1 MAEPGTVQP
10 GATPVPGAVRG
21 LARSGAVLAGATLA
35 ANVLGYVLVLAL
47 SRLLPPADY
56 GAVGALLNLAV
67 IGLVPA
73 LAVQLVAA
81 RRTAARAARGTDPR
95 LGALGLG
102 AGGAVGLVVV
112 LAAPL
117 LDRYLHLGGPWA
129 AVSLGASLLPTGGT
143 FAAQGVVQGSERFG
157 RLALLL
163 VVAGGTR
170 CAGGAL
176 PAAAGWG
183 VTGVITGTLVAA
195 VVTMAVAVA
204 VVPAAFGLPGT
215 GGVRGPG
222 SWGRLWRDV
231 AGSSTSTAGLL
242 TFVNLDVLLARHS
255 LPAAASGVYA
265 VGSLFTKVAFWGPA
279 FLATLLYPRMT
290 AAATRDRAVAAALG
304 LTAGLGAAVVA
315 VTWLGGG
322 RLVALAAGARYA
334 PLGRTVALFA
344 ALGTAFAVVQVLV
357 YARVAVGDRWLG
369 AAAWVCAAATVGA
382 VAVLQP
388 STVTALVGTVLAG
401 AWTLAGL
408 GLLRERAA
416 VVALLTGSVW
426 SGRRRTPAAP

>member
-1 MAEPGTVQP
+1 M
-10 GATPVPGAVRG
+10 
-21 LARSGAVLAGATLA
+21 
-35 ANVLGYVLVLAL
+35 
-47 SRLLPPADY
+47 
-56 GAVGALLNLAV
+56 
-67 IGLVPA
+67 PA

-315 VTWLGGG
+315 VRGSP
-322 RLVALAAGARYA
+322 AAGSWRSPRGPGTRRSGA
-334 PLGRTVALFA
+334 PWPCSPRSGPRSPSSRCSCTHGWPSATGGSALPPGSA
-344 ALGTAFAVVQVLV
+344 PP
-357 YARVAVGDRWLG
+357 RRSERWP
-369 AAAWVCAAATVGA
+369 CCS
-382 VAVLQP
+382 P
-388 STVTALVGTVLAG
+388 
-401 AWTLAGL
+401 
-408 GLLRERAA
+408 R
-416 VVALLTGSVW
+416 
-426 SGRRRTPAAP
+426 P

>member
-1 MAEPGTVQP
+1 M
-10 GATPVPGAVRG
+10 RR
-21 LARSGAVLAGATLA
+21 RSA
-35 ANVLGYVLVLAL
+35 
-47 SRLLPPADY
+47 
-56 GAVGALLNLAV
+56 
-67 IGLVPA
+67 
-73 LAVQLVAA
+73 
-81 RRTAARAARGTDPR
+81 
-95 LGALGLG
+95 
-102 AGGAVGLVVV
+102 
-112 LAAPL
+112 
-117 LDRYLHLGGPWA
+117 
-129 AVSLGASLLPTGGT
+129 
-143 FAAQGVVQGSERFG
+143 
-157 RLALLL
+157 
-163 VVAGGTR
+163 
-170 CAGGAL
+170 